1 MGKRIVI
8 TEEER
13 SFILESYNVDDAVFK
28 SSNEFKIKD
37 FKKHLPNLKIEK
49 GEDLDEVMGTKDD
62 VIIYK
67 SIDAG
72 SGVIVEDTILIV
84 NGEEFV
90 DIRWR
95 ADELEIGDK
104 ATWVVSLGYN
114 DGDSIYV
121 FRGSVN
127 GRISSST
134 MGYGFGSKFFPD
146 GINKPM
152 DFIENDI
159 HYYSARKIAIE
170 NFKNNRPLYV
180 VKIDDIPAWT
190 GKYQH

>member
-1 MGKRIVI
+1 MGKRIII
-8 TEEER
+8 TEEEKL
-13 SFILESYNVDDAVFK
+13 SILEKYSTDDAVFQ
-28 SSNEFKIKD
+28 SSNEFKIKE
-37 FKKHLPNLKIEK
+37 FQKHLPNLRIEK
-49 GEDLDEVMGTKDD
+49 GEDLDEVLGTKDD

-67 SIDAG
+67 SLDAG
-72 SGVIVEDTILIV
+72 PNIIVEDTILIV

-95 ADELEIGDK
+95 ADELQVGDK

-114 DGDSIYV
+114 DGENIYV

-127 GRISSST
+127 GRISSSS
-134 MGYGFGSKFFPD
+134 MGYGFGSKFYPE
-146 GINKPM
+146 GMEKAM

-170 NFKNNRPLYV
+170 NFKNNNPMYV
-180 VKIDDIPAWT
+180 VKISDIPEWT

>member
-1 MGKRIVI
+1 MGRRIII

-13 SFILESYNVDDAVFK
+13 ISILDSYNVDDAIFK
-28 SSNEFKIKD
+28 SSNEFKVKE
-37 FKKHLPNLKIEK
+37 FQKYLPNLKIEK

-67 SIDAG
+67 SLDAG
-72 SGVIVEDTILIV
+72 KNIIVEDTILIV
-84 NGEEFV
+84 NNEEIV

-95 ADELEIGDK
+95 ADELKIGDK

-114 DGDSIYV
+114 DGENVYV

-146 GINKPM
+146 GMDKPI

-159 HYYSARKIAIE
+159 YYYSARKIAID

>member
-8 TEEER
+8 TEKEKL
-13 SFILESYNVDDAVFK
+13 SILEKYSTDDAVFQ
-28 SSNEFKIKD
+28 SSNEFKIKE
-37 FKKHLPNLKIEK
+37 FQKHLPNLRIEK
-49 GEDLDEVMGTKDD
+49 GEDLDEVLGTKDD

-67 SIDAG
+67 SLDAG
-72 SGVIVEDTILIV
+72 PNIIVEDTILIV

-95 ADELEIGDK
+95 ADELQVGDK

-114 DGDSIYV
+114 DGENIYV

-127 GRISSST
+127 GRISSSA
-134 MGYGFGSKFFPD
+134 MGYGFGSKFYPE
-146 GINKPM
+146 GMNTAM

-159 HYYSARKIAIE
+159 YYYSARKIAIE
-170 NFKNNRPLYV
+170 NFKNNNPMYV
-180 VKIDDIPAWT
+180 VKISDIPEWT

>member
-1 MGKRIVI
+1 
-8 TEEER
+8 
-13 SFILESYNVDDAVFK
+13 
-28 SSNEFKIKD
+28 
-37 FKKHLPNLKIEK
+37 
-49 GEDLDEVMGTKDD
+49 MGTKDD

-67 SIDAG
+67 SLDAG
-72 SGVIVEDTILIV
+72 KNIIVEDTILIV
-84 NGEEFV
+84 NNEEIV

-95 ADELEIGDK
+95 VDELKIGDK

-114 DGDSIYV
+114 DGENVYV

-146 GINKPM
+146 GMDKPI

-159 HYYSARKIAIE
+159 YYYSARKIAID